1 MLAECAVL
9 SEEALVLV
17 PKHLSFEGKR
27 CITARYKF
35 KAGPSSLFGFQL
47 LAPGFKHDNAKLGFN
62 ELQRER
68 YPRGT
73 GADDAQ
79 ITFQLRV
86 GRNRPIGGPLKPD
99 CASTVFHRGVR
110 GCDRGGE
117 PRNPL
122 ISRFSERLPM
132 ARRRA
137 RPAGRI
143 EEAKCAL
150 EKAIAIAPAGFGMY
164 VRRRVPWIRPEDYA
178 HMLEG
183 LRKAGWRET

>member
-1 MLAECAVL
+1 MRGRMDPIHHLAVIQRL
-9 SEEALVLV
+9 
-17 PKHLSFEGKR
+17 
-27 CITARYKF
+27 
-35 KAGPSSLFGFQL
+35 LFGFQL

-183 LRKAGWRET
+183 LLKAGWRET